1 VTVRKTAK
9 GRYMVHVVVAM
20 PSGPV
25 EVRKTSPVQTRAG
38 AKRYEL
44 ELRAAIVAGTYRTEA
59 APTLQSF
66 SEDYLRD
73 AAATNRARTVRE
85 KAASLRRAILP
96 ALGRL
101 ALDKVGTRE
110 LDRYRAQR
118 VAAGLHAKTVNDE
131 IALVLHMLGLAK
143 RWGLISEV
151 PTCARLKVP
160 PPSFDFLTFDEAARL
175 EHAGQREQPWGT
187 MIVVALRTGMRRG
200 ELRALRWQDVDL
212 VAGRLTVAQAM
223 DDRGVVTP
231 PKNGRTR
238 EIPLGE
244 DARQALSGHR
254 HLRGPLVFCRADGAA
269 FTQREMERPLQ
280 RACVRAG
287 LRPVGWHVLRHS
299 FASHLTMRGVPP
311 LAVMQ
316 LGGWSSLAMV
326 QRYAHLSPD
335 VRRDAVRLLDRGPVT
350 NKKDKEHG

>member
-1 VTVRKTAK
+1 MTIRKTSR
-9 GRYMVHVVVAM
+9 GRYLVHVVVAM
-20 PSGPV
+20 PTGPV

-38 AKRYEL
+38 ARTYEL
-44 ELRAAIVAGTYRTEA
+44 ELRKAIADGTYRTDAPAPAVTLA
-59 APTLQSF
+59 AF
-66 SEDYLRD
+66 SEDYLAD
-73 AAATNRARTVRE
+73 AGATNRARTVRE

-96 ALGRL
+96 ALGAL
-101 ALDKVGTRE
+101 ALDAIGTRE
-110 LDRYRAQR
+110 LDRYRARR

-131 IALVLHMLGLAK
+131 VALVLHMLGLAK
-143 RWGLISEV
+143 RWGIITEV

-160 PPSFDFLTFDEAARL
+160 PSTFDFLTFEEADRL
-175 EHAGQREQPWGT
+175 EAVGGP
-187 MIVVALRTGMRRG
+187 MVVVALRTGLRRG

-212 VAGRLTVAQAM
+212 VAGRIVVAQAL

-238 EIPLGE
+238 EIPLG
-244 DARQALSGHR
+244 DDVLAALRGHR
-254 HLRGPLVFCRADGAA
+254 HLRGPLVFCKDNGAA

-287 LRPVGWHVLRHS
+287 LRPVGWHTLRHS

-335 VRRDAVRLLDRGPVT
+335 VRRDAVRLLDRGPAGRKV
-350 NKKDKEHG
+350 DEG

>member
-101 ALDKVGTRE
+101 ALDKV
-110 LDRYRAQR
+110 
-118 VAAGLHAKTVNDE
+118 VNDE